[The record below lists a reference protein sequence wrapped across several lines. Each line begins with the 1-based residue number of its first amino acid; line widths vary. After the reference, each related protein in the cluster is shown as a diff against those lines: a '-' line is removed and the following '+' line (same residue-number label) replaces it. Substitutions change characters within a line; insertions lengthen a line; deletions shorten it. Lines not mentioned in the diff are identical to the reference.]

1 LGRIEPAA
9 PADMILLDLARPHL
23 TPLYN
28 QDLLVYAASGN
39 DVDSVII
46 DGTLVMHNKQ
56 ILSIDV
62 AEARA
67 RVNSLAAQLH

>member
-1 LGRIEPAA
+1 
-9 PADMILLDLARPHL
+9 
-23 TPLYN
+23 
-28 QDLLVYAASGN
+28 LLVYAASGN

-46 DGTLVMHNKQ
+46 DGTLVMHNKK